1 MNLMK
6 KTLIAIACLTAL
18 CVAPTIASAQSEA
31 GTSKLSVAYV
41 DLQRALNEIDDGKEL
56 RARLERE
63 LERRQ
68 EAFNNKQEEMAQYQ
82 EEMEAGFEM
91 LTPEAQRQKLEEYQT
106 KLQELQ
112 QLYQQYQQELQRQ
125 EMEGTSQIFERMVE
139 IIRNI
144 SQERG
149 YTLVLEKSQS
159 SLLYADTS
167 MDFTSE
173 VVRRYNDQY

>member
-1 MNLMK
+1 MK
-6 KTLIAIACLTAL
+6 SMKYLLAAVFCTLAF
-18 CVAPTIASAQSEA
+18 VAPTVASAQSTA
-31 GTSKLSVAYV
+31 GSETLHVAYV
-41 DLQRALNEIDDGKEL
+41 DLQRALSEIDDGQQL

-68 EAFNNKQEEMAQYQ
+68 EEFNSKQQEMTAFQ

-91 LTPEAQRQKLEEYQT
+91 LTPEAQREKLEEYQA
-106 KLQELQ
+106 KLAELQ

-139 IIRNI
+139 IIRTI

-159 SLLYADTS
+159 SLLYADMS
-167 MDFTSE
+167 MDFTDE
-173 VVRRYNDQY
+173 VVTRYNNQF